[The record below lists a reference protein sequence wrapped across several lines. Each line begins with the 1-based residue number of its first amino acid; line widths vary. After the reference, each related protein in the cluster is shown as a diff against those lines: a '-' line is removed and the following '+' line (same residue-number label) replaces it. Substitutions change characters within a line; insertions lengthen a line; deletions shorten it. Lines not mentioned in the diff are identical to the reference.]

1 MVFFIT
7 LDLPQELEQELKV
20 LKETTQLLETIKVLT
35 LEEQVNTLDRELE
48 DIRSEVLSLK
58 LTNEE
63 YRKTLKQK
71 NSALTDLKRE
81 LESLKTVNAGRVKEL
96 EFNLASI
103 NKRSD
108 HLAAE
113 NKTLLEKYAE
123 LQIA

>member
-1 MVFFIT
+1 
-7 LDLPQELEQELKV
+7 
-20 LKETTQLLETIKVLT
+20 
-35 LEEQVNTLDRELE
+35 
-48 DIRSEVLSLK
+48 VLSLK

-63 YRKTLKQK
+63 YRKTLKHK

-96 EFNLASI
+96 EFNLSSI

-108 HLAAE
+108 YLAAE

-123 LQIA
+123 IQIA

>member
-1 MVFFIT
+1 
-7 LDLPQELEQELKV
+7 
-20 LKETTQLLETIKVLT
+20 
-35 LEEQVNTLDRELE
+35 
-48 DIRSEVLSLK
+48 VLSLK

-108 HLAAE
+108 YLAAE